1 MSEFNDNHNQTSPEK
16 VDLQSMDISEE
27 KRAQLK
33 QIFPE
38 IFHEDKIDFNQLK
51 RVLGDDID
59 VGNERFGL
67 HWAGKADCLK
77 IIQQSSIATLKPVR
91 DDSVNFDETEN
102 LFIEGDNLEVLKL
115 LQKSYFNKVKM
126 IYIDPPYNT
135 GKEFIY
141 PDKYSETLE
150 TYLEY
155 SGQIDDKGR
164 KFSTNTEREGR
175 FHSNWLNMMYPRLYL
190 ARNLLRDDGVIFI
203 SIDDNEQANLKAL
216 CDHIFG
222 EENFI
227 GNITWESKTKS
238 QNTDEAYRKLQPKTE
253 MLLAYFKFNKIDFN
267 LISRGQKEYSEKDE
281 KGIFRYFLL
290 EPMSATGIRGRES
303 MIFNIKGIS
312 PPEGKQ
318 WQIGKEKVDTF
329 DKRGD
334 IVIENNKP
342 YIKMRPTDERTNITE
357 PFWGFFSKDIGTA
370 ESAKKELSFL
380 LPKHSFETVKPVE
393 LIRRLIFHTCLN
405 NDIILD
411 FFAGSAT
418 TADAVM
424 QLNAED
430 GGTRKYIL
438 VQLPEPCDEKTEA
451 FKAGYKNIAEIA
463 RERIRRAG
471 KKIIADN
478 NGKLDLNNNGT
489 LDIGFKSFKLTPSNF
504 RIWQGDTENM
514 QNPDDEIAKQL
525 EMHINHINENST
537 PEDILYELLLNAG
550 YELTTPI
557 ETLTLAD
564 KEIFAFEADEI
575 KTFICLDKDLTATL
589 FDEIAQQNP
598 NQVICLDEGFNNND
612 QLKTNAVQTFKSRA
626 RQIEQ
631 EIIFRTV

>member
-1 MSEFNDNHNQTSPEK
+1 MSEFNDNHNQTDAEK
-16 VDLQSMDISEE
+16 VDLQSMDVSAE
-27 KRAQLK
+27 KRAELK

-51 RVLGDDID
+51 RVLGDDIAA
-59 VGNERFGL
+59 GNERFGL

-77 IIQQSSIATLKPVR
+77 IIQQSSIATLKPAR
-91 DDSVNFDETEN
+91 DESVNFDETEN

-150 TYLEY
+150 TYLRY
-155 SGQIDDKGR
+155 SGQIDDEGN

-216 CDHIFG
+216 CDQIFG
-222 EENFI
+222 EENFVA
-227 GNITWESKTKS
+227 NFLWKKKSTTSNVKDAQVSSQVDYQFCYRKSDKTKIKQRIKS
-238 QNTDEAYRKLQPKTE
+238 TEERCYPNYDEEGNYRTTVIEKKDSGSYKRDSMKFEILGKLP
-253 MLLAYFKFNKIDFN
+253 
-267 LISRGQKEYSEKDE
+267 R
-281 KGIFRYFLL
+281 
-290 EPMSATGIRGRES
+290 
-303 MIFNIKGIS
+303 
-312 PPEGKQ
+312 EGKR
-318 WQIGKEKVDTF
+318 WQIGKDTANKLEEQQRFIWDGEKILLKIYDFDDVDTYSAQPNLLDNHGTSDTGATLTNTKLF
-329 DKRGD
+329 DIPELFD
-334 IVIENNKP
+334 NPKP
-342 YIKMRPTDERTNITE
+342 IDLIKYFTNIVTNE
-357 PFWGFFSKDIGTA
+357 DS
-370 ESAKKELSFL
+370 
-380 LPKHSFETVKPVE
+380 
-393 LIRRLIFHTCLN
+393 
-405 NDIILD
+405 IILD

-418 TADAVM
+418 TAHAVM
-424 QLNAED
+424 NLNAED

-525 EMHINHINENST
+525 EMHINHIDGDST
-537 PEDILYELLLNAG
+537 SEDILYELLLNAG